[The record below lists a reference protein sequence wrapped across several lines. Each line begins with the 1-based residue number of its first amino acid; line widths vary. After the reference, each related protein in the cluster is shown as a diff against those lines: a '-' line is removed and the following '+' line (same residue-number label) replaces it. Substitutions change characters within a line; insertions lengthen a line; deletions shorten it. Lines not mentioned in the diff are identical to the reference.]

1 MSFKE
6 IGMRNAVKGCSAGL
20 ALALAFTVLVDQADA
35 QYSRGRSTYRGA
47 YSTGI
52 QTFPGGSYRGSTT
65 IRSVSRDPYRGRGYL
80 TTYYTNRSPV
90 YRYATSHPLS
100 QTSSYS
106 HSPYPRGAYR
116 SGTTVIHYGRQSH
129 YGNHYGSPIYVP
141 RTRYTRPGITIGIQ
155 F

>member
-1 MSFKE
+1 
-6 IGMRNAVKGCSAGL
+6 MRNAVKRCSAGL

-65 IRSVSRDPYRGRGYL
+65 IRSVARDPLRGRSY
-80 TTYYTNRSPV
+80 TTIYSTNRSPV

-100 QTSSYS
+100 LSSSYS
-106 HSPYPRGAYR
+106 RSPYPRGTYR
-116 SGTTVIHYGRQSH
+116 SGSTIIHYGRQPN
-129 YGNHYGSPIYVP
+129 YGSRYGSPIYVP
-141 RTRYTRPGITIGIQ
+141 RSRYNRPGVTIGIR